1 MIFKFNVEYAN
12 IEEIIEIFKNEYDI
26 LFLSQSFYVARKD
39 DKKETSK
46 DIRKKLN
53 KYENLYIQELNEQ
66 NLQFENKNIQ
76 DWCRDHFVQQDLKRF
91 EKEQQPKITEMLE
104 RINQFDRTL
113 GKILERKEGLNGRRT
128 NQEKKRKTTK
138 KAKRRNNE

>member
-26 LFLSQSFYVARKD
+26 LFLFQSFYIARKD

-113 GKILERKEGLNGRRT
+113 EKILERKKGGVKWQKNKSR
-128 NQEKKRKTTK
+128 KKEEDHQKSK
-138 KAKRRNNE
+138 KKKQ